1 MMRRTVL
8 ALALLVACRRASPP
22 VPPPV
27 ATPIVVPTPTPVSS
41 WPTTLATAL
50 RAADSGRFAE
60 ADRLL
65 QQHAVANAGTAE
77 GVESDFWRALLT
89 ADPSNTG
96 PTMRE
101 RMALL
106 DAFLASAQPSPRA
119 TEAHTV
125 RRLLE
130 ALDST
135 AAVLTTVRAN
145 ADARARTKDEE
156 IRRLSDELD
165 RTRAELERIRKRL
178 NPRP

>member
-1 MMRRTVL
+1 
-8 ALALLVACRRASPP
+8 
-22 VPPPV
+22 
-27 ATPIVVPTPTPVSS
+27 VSS
-41 WPTTLATAL
+41 WPTTLAAAL

-65 QQHAVANAGTAE
+65 QQHALSNAGTTE
-77 GVESDFWRALLT
+77 GAESDFWRALLK

-101 RMALL
+101 RMALM
-106 DAFLASAQPSPRA
+106 DAFLASAPASPRT
-119 TEAHTV
+119 TEATTV

-135 AAVLTTVRAN
+135 AAVLTTVRGSSES
-145 ADARARTKDEE
+145 RARTKDEE
-156 IRRLSDELD
+156 IRRLTDELD